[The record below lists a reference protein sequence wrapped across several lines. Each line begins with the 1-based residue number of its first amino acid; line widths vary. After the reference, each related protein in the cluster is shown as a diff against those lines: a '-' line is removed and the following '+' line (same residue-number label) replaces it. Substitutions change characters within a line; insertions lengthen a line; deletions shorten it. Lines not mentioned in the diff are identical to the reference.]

1 MKEHASDKHTMG
13 LTRLTRCWM
22 YSIKLVLSM
31 NMLAMYTKGK
41 ACKPARGMRISTMAS
56 VYRRLQL

>member
-1 MKEHASDKHTMG
+1 MKEHASNKHKMG

-22 YSIKLVLSM
+22 YSIKLGLSM

-41 ACKPARGMRISTMAS
+41 ACKPARGMGTSTMTS
-56 VYRRLQL
+56 VY

>member
-1 MKEHASDKHTMG
+1 MKEHASNKHKMG

-22 YSIKLVLSM
+22 YSIKLGLSM

-41 ACKPARGMRISTMAS
+41 ACKPVRGMGTSTTTS